1 VVSSALVRLSEP
13 AGDISLE
20 WVRGTAGLAVLN
32 WPQSGISEPRI
43 DPHAFA
49 ITMSSETEFTAPSMG
64 EPEPGTTIRVLV
76 VDDHP
81 PMRMGLAALINSQ
94 PGMDVVA
101 EASDGEEAIE
111 VYDDV
116 RPDVV
121 LMDLRMPGIGGV
133 EAILAIR
140 KNHPDARVIVL
151 STYDMD
157 EDIHRAIQSGA
168 QSYLLKDMP
177 SEEIA
182 STIRGVYAG
191 DTLLPRQIAERLTRR
206 SQREQLTERERD
218 VLEALIKGRSNKEI
232 ASSLCV
238 SEETV
243 KSHFK
248 TLFAKLGVHD
258 RTGAAVEAI
267 RHGIIHIK

>member
-1 VVSSALVRLSEP
+1 
-13 AGDISLE
+13 
-20 WVRGTAGLAVLN
+20 
-32 WPQSGISEPRI
+32 
-43 DPHAFA
+43 
-49 ITMSSETEFTAPSMG
+49 MSSESEFTAPSMD
-64 EPEPGTTIRVLV
+64 EPKPGTTIRILI

-81 PMRMGLAALINSQ
+81 PMRMGLAALIKSQ

-116 RPDVV
+116 LPDIV
-121 LMDLRMPGIGGV
+121 LMDLRMPGMGGV

-140 KNHPDARVIVL
+140 KKHPEARVIVL
-151 STYDMD
+151 STYDLD

-182 STIRGVYAG
+182 STIHGVYAG
-191 DTLLPRQIAERLTRR
+191 DTLLPRQVAERLTMR

-218 VLEALIKGRSNKEI
+218 VLESLIKGRSNKEI
-232 ASSLCV
+232 ASGLCI

-243 KSHFK
+243 KSHLK
-248 TLFAKLGVHD
+248 MLFAKLRVHD

-267 RHGIIHIK
+267 RHGIVHLK

>member
-1 VVSSALVRLSEP
+1 
-13 AGDISLE
+13 
-20 WVRGTAGLAVLN
+20 
-32 WPQSGISEPRI
+32 
-43 DPHAFA
+43 
-49 ITMSSETEFTAPSMG
+49 MSSESEFTAPSMEG
-64 EPEPGTTIRVLV
+64 PKPGTTIRILI

-81 PMRMGLAALINSQ
+81 PMRMGLAALIKSQ

-116 RPDVV
+116 LPDIV

-133 EAILAIR
+133 EAIMAIR
-140 KNHPDARVIVL
+140 KKHPEARVIVL
-151 STYDMD
+151 STYDLD

-182 STIRGVYAG
+182 STIHGVFAG
-191 DTLLPRQIAERLTRR
+191 DAMLPRQVAERLTMR

-218 VLEALIKGRSNKEI
+218 VLESLIKGRSNKEI
-232 ASSLCV
+232 ASGLCI

-243 KSHFK
+243 KSHLK
-248 TLFAKLGVHD
+248 MLFAKLRVHD

-267 RHGIIHIK
+267 RHGIVHLK

>member
-1 VVSSALVRLSEP
+1 MGESQ
-13 AGDISLE
+13 
-20 WVRGTAGLAVLN
+20 RGRAVLDWRN
-32 WPQSGISEPRI
+32 RLTPRLA
-43 DPHAFA
+43 PHSFA
-49 ITMSSETEFTAPSMG
+49 ATMTSDSEFTAPSMDQ
-64 EPEPGTTIRVLV
+64 PNPGPTIRILI

-81 PMRMGLAALINSQ
+81 PMRMGLASLIKSQ
-94 PGMDVVA
+94 PGMDVIA

-116 RPDVV
+116 LPDVV
-121 LMDLRMPGIGGV
+121 LMDLRMPGMGGV

-140 KNHPDARVIVL
+140 KKHPEARIIVL
-151 STYDMD
+151 STYDLD

-168 QSYLLKDMP
+168 LSYLLKDMP

-182 STIRGVYAG
+182 SAIHAVYAG
-191 DTLLPRQIAERLTRR
+191 DALLPRQVADRLNLR

-218 VLEALIKGRSNKEI
+218 VLESLIKGRSNKEI
-232 ASSLCV
+232 ASGLFV

-243 KSHFK
+243 KSHLK
-248 TLFAKLGVHD
+248 MLFAKLRVHD

-267 RHGIIHIK
+267 RHGIVHLK

>member
-1 VVSSALVRLSEP
+1 
-13 AGDISLE
+13 
-20 WVRGTAGLAVLN
+20 
-32 WPQSGISEPRI
+32 
-43 DPHAFA
+43 
-49 ITMSSETEFTAPSMG
+49 MSSDSDFTPPTMG

-81 PMRMGLAALINSQ
+81 PMRIGLVALIKSH

-116 RPDVV
+116 RPDIV

-140 KNHPDARVIVL
+140 KKHPDARVIVL
-151 STYDMD
+151 STYDLD
-157 EDIHRAIQSGA
+157 EDVHRALQSGA
-168 QSYLLKDMP
+168 KSYLLKDM
-177 SEEIA
+177 STEEIA
-182 STIRGVYAG
+182 STIRSVYEG
-191 DTLLPRQIAERLTRR
+191 DTLLPRQVAERLTER

-218 VLEALIKGRSNKEI
+218 VLESLIKGRSNKEI
-232 ASSLCV
+232 ASSLCI
-238 SEETV
+238 SEDTV
-243 KSHFK
+243 KSHLK
-248 TLFAKLGVHD
+248 TLFSKLRVHD

-267 RHGIIHIK
+267 RHGIVHLK

>member
-1 VVSSALVRLSEP
+1 MTSE
-13 AGDISLE
+13 S
-20 WVRGTAGLAVLN
+20 
-32 WPQSGISEPRI
+32 
-43 DPHAFA
+43 
-49 ITMSSETEFTAPSMG
+49 EFTAPSME
-64 EPEPGTTIRVLV
+64 EPKPGTTIRILI

-81 PMRMGLAALINSQ
+81 PMRMGLAALIKSQ

-116 RPDVV
+116 LPDIV

-133 EAILAIR
+133 EAIMAIR
-140 KNHPDARVIVL
+140 KKHPGARVIVL
-151 STYDMD
+151 STYDLD

-182 STIRGVYAG
+182 STIHGVFAG
-191 DTLLPRQIAERLTRR
+191 DTLLPRQVAERLTMR

-218 VLEALIKGRSNKEI
+218 VLESLIKGRSNKEI
-232 ASSLCV
+232 ASGLCI

-243 KSHFK
+243 KSHLK
-248 TLFAKLGVHD
+248 MLFAKLRVHD

-267 RHGIIHIK
+267 RHGIVHLK

>member
-1 VVSSALVRLSEP
+1 MEEP
-13 AGDISLE
+13 K
-20 WVRGTAGLAVLN
+20 
-32 WPQSGISEPRI
+32 
-43 DPHAFA
+43 
-49 ITMSSETEFTAPSMG
+49 
-64 EPEPGTTIRVLV
+64 PGTTIRILI

-81 PMRMGLAALINSQ
+81 PMRMGLVALIKSQ
-94 PGMDVVA
+94 PGMDVIA

-116 RPDVV
+116 LPDVV
-121 LMDLRMPGIGGV
+121 LMDLRMPGMGGV

-140 KNHPDARVIVL
+140 KKHPEARVIVL
-151 STYDMD
+151 STYDLD

-182 STIRGVYAG
+182 STIHAVYAG
-191 DTLLPRQIAERLTRR
+191 DSMLPRQVAERLNMR

-218 VLEALIKGRSNKEI
+218 VLESLIKGRSNKEI
-232 ASSLCV
+232 ASGLCL

-243 KSHFK
+243 KSHLK
-248 TLFAKLGVHD
+248 TLFGKLRVHD

-267 RHGIIHIK
+267 RHGIVHLK

>member
-1 VVSSALVRLSEP
+1 MTSDS
-13 AGDISLE
+13 
-20 WVRGTAGLAVLN
+20 
-32 WPQSGISEPRI
+32 
-43 DPHAFA
+43 
-49 ITMSSETEFTAPSMG
+49 EFTAPSME
-64 EPEPGTTIRVLV
+64 EPKPGTAIRILI

-81 PMRMGLAALINSQ
+81 PMRMGLAALIKSQ

-116 RPDVV
+116 LPDIV

-140 KNHPDARVIVL
+140 KKHPEARVIVL
-151 STYDMD
+151 STYDLD

-182 STIRGVYAG
+182 STIHGVFAG
-191 DTLLPRQIAERLTRR
+191 DALLPRQVAERLSMR

-218 VLEALIKGRSNKEI
+218 VLESLIKGRSNKEI
-232 ASSLCV
+232 ASGLCI

-243 KSHFK
+243 KSHLK
-248 TLFAKLGVHD
+248 MLFAKLRVHD

-267 RHGIIHIK
+267 RHGIVHLK